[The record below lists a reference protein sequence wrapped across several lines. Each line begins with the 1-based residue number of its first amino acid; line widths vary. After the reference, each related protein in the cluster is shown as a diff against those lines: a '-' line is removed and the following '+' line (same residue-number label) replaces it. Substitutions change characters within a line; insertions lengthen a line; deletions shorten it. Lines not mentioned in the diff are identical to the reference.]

1 MRTLSILRHAKSS
14 WDDPALADFDRPL
27 AARGLKAA
35 PAMGRQMRVL
45 GLKPGLVICSPA
57 RRTRETAAL
66 ALDAFGGVA
75 SPIAYD
81 ERVYEAPGR
90 RLVERLREVEV
101 GVSEVLLI
109 GHNPGLQ
116 ELTFLLTGGRIPPR
130 FSSLTEKLP
139 TGSLL
144 VFSLPGDGWS
154 AIGEGQAT
162 LVQFITPRSLE
173 PTGGR

>member
-27 AARGLKAA
+27 APRGLKAA
-35 PAMGRQMRVL
+35 PVMGRQMRVL
-45 GLKPGLVICSPA
+45 GLKPVQVICSPA

-66 ALDAFGGVA
+66 ALEAFGGAVG
-75 SPIAYD
+75 PIDYD

-90 RLVERLREVEV
+90 RLLERLREVAASVPEI
-101 GVSEVLLI
+101 LLV

-116 ELTFLLTGGRIPPR
+116 ELTVLLTGGRIPPR
-130 FSSLTEKLP
+130 FSGLTEKLP

-154 AIGEGQAT
+154 SIGEGQAT
-162 LVQFITPRSLE
+162 LVQFVTPRSLE